1 MDYQSL
7 HTKIKQDLKSS
18 QFQADYYLSEA
29 INFPKKYK
37 MRYKKRKALK
47 NKIATT
53 FWNETV
59 AKKVVKTLAVKKWPY
74 LIKNLTYLY
83 K

>member
-1 MDYQSL
+1 
-7 HTKIKQDLKSS
+7 
-18 QFQADYYLSEA
+18 
-29 INFPKKYK
+29 